1 MNNYIEYL
9 KNNPQIIAACITAL
23 CSTIGIFINIGINI
37 YFRKQ
42 DYKIKSKIKYI
53 DTLEQYYAILIDKLI
68 RFSKI
73 IDRFENIE
81 NLCEIFTNCNDAKYD
96 NDKKQFTDAL
106 KEIAIFVDKC
116 EQKYAGD
123 FNLYIY
129 QKYVIDSVLV
139 MFNDYTQQKN
149 IGNTKINKI
158 DFKNNIDK
166 LIKRFEYIKIV
177 YFSTN
182 MISFLYNIFVL
193 WNIKRK

>member
-1 MNNYIEYL
+1 MNNYIDYL

-42 DYKIKSKIKYI
+42 DYKIKNKIKYI

-68 RFSKI
+68 GFSKI
-73 IDRFENIE
+73 IDRFEDIE
-81 NLCEIFTNCNDAKYD
+81 NLYEIFTDCNDAKYD
-96 NDKKQFTDAL
+96 NDKKQLTDAMGD
-106 KEIAIFVDKC
+106 IAIFVEKC

-139 MFNDYTQQKN
+139 MNNDYTQQKN
-149 IGNTKINKI
+149 TGSTKIKKI
-158 DFKNNIDK
+158 DFKINIDK
-166 LIKRFEYIKIV
+166 LIKRFEYIKTV

-182 MISFLYNIFVL
+182 KISCLYNFFVL